1 MTTIEDRQQKIR
13 DMTVLQLWQAV
24 EPRLAVAMKAYQ
36 FGPSSY
42 TYEALMA
49 CMDIR
54 DIMLA
59 AIAKKPIGDKQ
70 PEQKP

>member
-1 MTTIEDRQQKIR
+1 MTISPERQKKIR
-13 DMTVLQLWQAV
+13 DMTVLQVWRAV
-24 EPRLAVAMKAYQ
+24 EQLLATAMKAYQ

-59 AIAKKPIGDKQ
+59 AIGGEPAEPDESEK
-70 PEQKP
+70 

>member
-1 MTTIEDRQQKIR
+1 MTITEDRQKKIR
-13 DMTVLQLWQAV
+13 DMTVVQIWQAV
-24 EPRLAVAMKAYQ
+24 EPLLAITMKAYQ

-42 TYEALMA
+42 THEALQA

-59 AIAKKPIGDKQ
+59 AIARE
-70 PEQKP
+70 PEAEDNP

>member
-1 MTTIEDRQQKIR
+1 MTITEARQKKIR
-13 DMTVLQLWQAV
+13 DMTVLQIWQAV
-24 EPRLAVAMKAYQ
+24 EPLLATAMKAYQ

-59 AIAKKPIGDKQ
+59 AIGGESAEPD
-70 PEQKP
+70 EFEM

>member
-1 MTTIEDRQQKIR
+1 MTITEDRRKKIR
-13 DMTVLQLWQAV
+13 DMTVQQMWRAV
-24 EPRLAVAMKAYQ
+24 EPLLATAMKAYQ
-36 FGPSSY
+36 FGPSFY

-59 AIAKKPIGDKQ
+59 AIGGEPD
-70 PEQKP
+70 ESEM